1 MITITTSSTD
11 RNIVASA
18 VRDQVSAPRDEARDV
33 DTLIEGLPTRVR
45 DIALL
50 RGLGYSFREI
60 GRQLGVT
67 PQAVSL
73 MLARHRRCLKSLSK
87 AVEMVELS
95 ARAANALGRHKISTR
110 EEARQADVL
119 RLLRYERNCGRKT
132 FDEIERWLGQ

>member
-1 MITITTSSTD
+1 MITIMSPHDERSAFVPTMEVPPSASESTSSSD
-11 RNIVASA
+11 
-18 VRDQVSAPRDEARDV
+18 D
-33 DTLIEGLPTRVR
+33 LIAGLPVRVR

-60 GRQLGVT
+60 GKRLGVT

-110 EEARQADVL
+110 EGARQADVL
-119 RLLRYERNCGRKT
+119 RLLRYERNCGQKT

>member
-1 MITITTSSTD
+1 MTSSTD
-11 RNIVASA
+11 RNTFAPT
-18 VRDQVSAPRDEARDV
+18 VRHQVPATRDEARDV

-60 GRQLGVT
+60 GKQLGVT

-87 AVEMVELS
+87 AVEMLELS

-110 EEARQADVL
+110 EEGRQADVL

-132 FDEIERWLGQ
+132 FDEIERWLVQ